1 MRVSIGGGRLKSGR
15 SDASVSHYLLFFS
28 FIFEFSLSLYIAL
41 ISGLHY
47 SISNRSQCGLRPP
60 LLTCQEFQYLP
71 LSARC
76 GSCYP
81 RWTVELFPFGL
92 GFSAAFSYAC
102 NYSLIIGQK
111 CTLSF
116 SIFLCYLTTSC
127 PWARVGGWI
136 S

>member
-1 MRVSIGGGRLKSGR
+1 MRVSIAGGRLKSGR
-15 SDASVSHYLLFFS
+15 SGASVIPYLLFFS
-28 FIFEFSLSLYIAL
+28 FIFEFSLSLYLAL

-60 LLTCQEFQYLP
+60 LLSCQEFQYLP

-92 GFSAAFSYAC
+92 GFSAAFSFAC
-102 NYSLIIGQK
+102 IYSLIIFQK
-111 CTLSF
+111 STLSF
-116 SIFLCYLTTSC
+116 FIFLFFLTSFF
-127 PWARVGGWI
+127 PFFL
-136 S
+136 